1 MRSKKINTI
10 LSILLLGILAIS
22 CATTTEASSEQV
34 DTEPVSEAETS
45 SDKVSSESG
54 SEEEVVSSDEQASDE
69 PVNVTVSIV
78 PEKYFIER
86 VGGEH
91 VNVNVMVGPGDSPH
105 TYEPKAEQMTAL
117 SNAAV
122 YFSIGVDFESAW
134 MERIAAANSD
144 MQIIDLSAAL
154 DKIPMSSGHHHE
166 GEETEESADSTEEES
181 NIDPHVWTSPENVS
195 AMAETIYQTLAEV
208 DPQNEADYQANLD
221 AFQADISS
229 LEDEI
234 NASLEGIASNSFIV
248 FHPAWGYFA
257 RDFGLEQIAIEIEGS
272 EPSAQELAGIIDEA
286 KEENIQVVFGQPE
299 FSTKTADY
307 IAEEINGQVILIS
320 PLAEDWLENLRGV
333 GTTFGEVLK
342 TNNE

>member
-1 MRSKKINTI
+1 MRSKKLNTI

-78 PEKYFIER
+78 PEKYFVER

-91 VNVNVMVGPGDSPH
+91 VNVNIMVEPGNSPA
-105 TYEPKAEQMTAL
+105 TYEPQTSQMTAL
-117 SNAAV
+117 SEADL
-122 YFSIGVDFESAW
+122 YFSISVPFEKSW
-134 MERIAAANSD
+134 MEKIAAANTE
-144 MQIIDLSAAL
+144 MQVVDISANLEKLS
-154 DKIPMSSGHHHE
+154 MSSSKSG
-166 GEETEESADSTEEES
+166 TL
-181 NIDPHVWTSPENVS
+181 DPHVWTSPENVKVMS
-195 AMAETIYQTLAEV
+195 ETIYQTLSEIDPAHEAEY
-208 DPQNEADYQANLD
+208 AANL
-221 AFQADISS
+221 ATFQQDIDD

-234 NASLEGIASNSFIV
+234 EANLEGITSNKFIV
-248 FHPAWGYFA
+248 FHPAWAYFA

-272 EPSAQELAGIIDEA
+272 EPSAQELASIIDEA

-320 PLAEDWLENLRGV
+320 PLAENWLENLRGV